1 MSFKGSST
9 SRMLDAVAGATAK
22 AIKERRLQAIT
33 RPGEV
38 AQLLQAYADLEH
50 RCGASSAGADG
61 AGAGA
66 GAGAA
71 AAANPSHFPC

>member
-50 RCGASSAGADG
+50 RCAVLLVLLVPVVPVLA
-61 AGAGA
+61 
-66 GAGAA
+66 
-71 AAANPSHFPC
+71 